1 MNVNTELRTAYFRR
15 LKEELEPASEALD
28 LKRLGDHLVEA
39 VTEVVESRLDAFGWI
54 GETSA

>member
-1 MNVNTELRTAYFRR
+1 VNTELRTAYFRR

-28 LKRLGDHLVEA
+28 LKRLGEHLVEA